1 MSFGCVASVTP
12 RPFLLL
18 EAVVKGAVFL
28 ISFSAYLSF
37 VHKKAT
43 VFYYYY
49 LILYPATLLKMFI
62 SYRSSLVEVVGSLI
76 YTIISSAIYDSL
88 TSSFPIFLSISFS
101 CLIALVKASGTI
113 LTRSEG
119 GGECTTLSCSRF

>member
-1 MSFGCVASVTP
+1 MSFGCVVRVTP
-12 RPFLLL
+12 RPFILL

-28 ISFSAYLSF
+28 ISFSAHLSF
-37 VHKKAT
+37 VHKRAT

-62 SYRSSLVEVVGSLI
+62 SYRSSLMEVVGSLI
-76 YTIISSAIYDSL
+76 YTIVSSAIYDSL
-88 TSSFPIFLSISFS
+88 TSSFPIHNPVISFS
-101 CLIALVKASGTI
+101 CLIALLKASSTI

-119 GGECTTLSCSRF
+119 GGECTTLSSP

>member
-1 MSFGCVASVTP
+1 MSFGCVVRVTP
-12 RPFLLL
+12 RPFILL

-37 VHKKAT
+37 VHKRAT

-76 YTIISSAIYDSL
+76 YAIISSAIYDSL
-88 TSSFPIFLSISFS
+88 TSSFPIHNLLISFS

-119 GGECTTLSCSRF
+119 GGECTTLSCS

>member
-1 MSFGCVASVTP
+1 MSFGCVVRVTP
-12 RPFLLL
+12 RPFILL

-37 VHKKAT
+37 VHKRTT

-76 YTIISSAIYDSL
+76 YAIISSAIYDSL
-88 TSSFPIFLSISFS
+88 TSSFPIHNLLISFS

-119 GGECTTLSCSRF
+119 GGECTTLSCS